1 MKKSLFNLS
10 IAIVMVIGILPLL
23 SGGCGDNKE
32 HNVGYYYIKI
42 PGFSDSDYISMLDSS
57 NEEMQ
62 YNAICYLH
70 ENGNSEPPPID
81 VDSLKG
87 TRAYDSTLRIYNKI
101 NPLMNSNNSWV
112 SSAAIRYCKGF
123 AYNRKAFVADVL
135 NNSDPSLN
143 AQLEIINGLIYD
155 SVRSDELQMKK
166 FQFLIHQPSWLLQ
179 NSAYMMVK
187 DMRNPPSDDLINEY
201 VRSPGNYKRYLIIDA
216 LGQHITDTVFS
227 FLAREYGITNDERT
241 RKMIFQKLLQA
252 KNENLAFEWY
262 KKQYDLVEKNMEQ
275 FIYPVFYSGN
285 DLCSRIVILALEK
298 GWKPSSLLVKEDE
311 GESAG
316 KPVLYAHLY
325 ASKTG
330 EDQADSN
337 RIKNQARVKKMED
350 ALNSKPDLKTE
361 WLAFQEWTMENPLP
375 AELISKHAA
384 LTEEYLRQTSLLFQ
398 QYRTDTIHAS
408 YYMQQVRSGAETL
421 HKGKYRK

>member
-1 MKKSLFNLS
+1 VKKLFFNLS
-10 IAIVMVIGILPLL
+10 VAFVIVIGILPLL

-32 HNVGYYYIKI
+32 HNVGYYYVKI
-42 PGFSDSDYISMLDSS
+42 PGFIDTDYISMLDSG
-57 NEEMQ
+57 NAEMQ

-70 ENGNSEPPPID
+70 ENVNSEPPPID

-87 TRAYDSTLRIYNKI
+87 SRAYDSTLRIYTKI
-101 NPLMNSNNSWV
+101 YPLMNSKNSWV
-112 SSAAIRYCKGF
+112 SSAAIRYCKRF
-123 AYNRKAFVADVL
+123 AYNRKAFMTDVL

-143 AQLEIINGLIYD
+143 TQLEIINGLIYD
-155 SVRSDELQMKK
+155 SVKSDELQMKK
-166 FQFLIHQPSWLLQ
+166 FQFLLRQPSWLLQ
-179 NSAYMMVK
+179 NSAYMMVNN
-187 DMRNPPSDDLINEY
+187 MRNPPSDDLINEY
-201 VRSPGNYKRYLIIDA
+201 VRSHWNYKRYLIIDA
-216 LGQHITDTVFS
+216 LGKHITDTVFS
-227 FLAREYGITNDERT
+227 FLAREYSITKDERT
-241 RKMIFQKLLQA
+241 RKMIFQKLLLAQ
-252 KNENLAFEWY
+252 NEDMAYQWY
-262 KKQYDLVEKNMEQ
+262 KKHYDLVEKNMEQ
-275 FIYPVFYSGN
+275 FIYPIFYSGN
-285 DLCSRIVILALEK
+285 DLCSRIVLLALEK

-316 KPVLYAHLY
+316 KPVLYAYLY

-337 RIKNQARVKKMED
+337 RIKSQARVKIMED
-350 ALNSKPDLKTE
+350 ALKSKPDLKAE
-361 WLAFQEWTMENPLP
+361 WLAYQEWAMENPLP

-384 LTEEYLRQTSLLFQ
+384 LTEEYLRQTNLLFQ

>member
-1 MKKSLFNLS
+1 MKKPFFNLS
-10 IAIVMVIGILPLL
+10 VAIVMVIGILPLM
-23 SGGCGDNKE
+23 SGDCGDNKE
-32 HNVGYYYIKI
+32 RNVGYYYVKI

-62 YNAICYLH
+62 YNAICYLY
-70 ENGNSEPPPID
+70 ENGNSSRPPID
-81 VDSLKG
+81 IDSLKG

-101 NPLMNSNNSWV
+101 YPLMNSKNSWV
-112 SSAAIRYCKGF
+112 SSAAIRYCKVF
-123 AYNRKAFVADVL
+123 AYNRKSFVADVL

-143 AQLEIINGLIYD
+143 TQLEIINGLSYD
-155 SVRSDELQMKK
+155 SIKSDELQMKK

-187 DMRNPPSDDLINEY
+187 DMGSPPSGDLMNDY

-216 LGQHITDTVFS
+216 LGQNISDTVFS
-227 FLAREYGITNDERT
+227 FLAREYSIIKDERT
-241 RKMIFQKLLQA
+241 RDMIFHRLLQA
-252 KNENLAFEWY
+252 KNENLAFNWY
-262 KKQYDLVEKNMEQ
+262 KEHYTHVEKNMEQ
-275 FIYPVFYSGN
+275 FINHGFYSGN

-311 GESAG
+311 GEAAG
-316 KPVLYAHLY
+316 KPLLYAHLY
-325 ASKTG
+325 ENKTG

-337 RIKNQARVKKMED
+337 RIKNQPRVKNIED
-350 ALNSKPDLKTE
+350 ALNSKPDLKAE
-361 WLAFQEWTMENPLP
+361 WLAFQAWEMEEPLP
-375 AELISKHAA
+375 ADLIRKHVA